1 MARVS
6 NIDDDLLETAA
17 NYFPGFPS
25 PEAAAINV
33 ALKDLIEKHKK
44 GIEDLLAL
52 QGTIVFDDEYDPP
65 ENLVLSAKTHENPQT
80 LS

>member
-6 NIDDDLLETAA
+6 NIDDDLLEEAA

-25 PEAAAINV
+25 PEATAINA

-44 GIEDLLAL
+44 DVEAFLAL
-52 QGTIVFDDEYDPP
+52 KGTIVFDEDWSPR
-65 ENLVLSAKTHENPQT
+65 KTRGKQDDGTWNA
-80 LS
+80 